1 MTLERPAPQGRGS
14 APSERRARGLRGA
27 LVLMAVVA
35 TALASTAA
43 PFAGAQSA
51 APASEDLALRV
62 GVVSD
67 LITDNPWAVS
77 AGSDWVVVTLQY
89 DMMLKFASEDL
100 SPAPS
105 LATGCEENAN
115 STEWTCTLQEGLK
128 WSDGSPLTSRDI
140 AFTYRFV
147 IDNKI
152 PQYKSYFPFNPT
164 FETPD
169 DQTLIWKSEEPTFA
183 PDMPPWVYIV
193 PEKVWAPYD
202 GEALSA
208 IKAVGNT
215 PSIGSGPFTLTEWNP
230 GQGWTM
236 ERNPYFWGEEPEV
249 DRIEYRLYSNQEAMI
264 TALGNGEIDFAD
276 GLKPS
281 LIASVEGNEN
291 VEVQRVVSDWW
302 LNLAFNFGGQGADAD
317 ALPALHDITVRQ
329 AIAMAI
335 DKKAIAEKVYQGTA
349 TPGDTIIRPASAYWH
364 LDLPAEEEIAY
375 DPVAANELLDGAGYA
390 DTNDDGIREDP
401 KTGEPLELLIPAS
414 QDTTGAVESGEL
426 IDGFLQQIGVGVDL
440 RPVSDNKMGDY
451 WGAGNFDAYIW
462 YWSGDP
468 DPNYQL
474 FVFTS
479 EQCGAWSD
487 GCWKDP
493 TFDALYEEQRAEFDR
508 AARQELVFEA
518 QRRAYEQVPSVV
530 LAYPGWLQAYRSDRF
545 TGWVPAP
552 GADGYLMPGY
562 NYDSVVALRSVS
574 ESVAASSGGSSGIPG
589 WIWLVAGVGLVAVIV
604 VLSRRGRRRE
614 LDEA

>member
-1 MTLERPAPQGRGS
+1 MRLAPPPRRSAARSVPRVLGAPA
-14 APSERRARGLRGA
+14 A
-27 LVLMAVVA
+27 LAVA
-35 TALASTAA
+35 TAVIATLTPSLAI
-43 PFAGAQSA
+43 AQT
-51 APASEDLALRV
+51 PASADDLVLRV

-77 AGSDWVVVTLQY
+77 AGSDWSVVTVQY
-89 DMMLKFASEDL
+89 DMMLKFAPEDL

-105 LATGCEENAN
+105 LATGCEPNDD
-115 STEWTCTLQEGLK
+115 STEWTCTLREGLR

-152 PQYKSYFPFNPT
+152 PQYKSYFPFDPT

-169 DQTLIWKSEEPTFA
+169 DQTLIWKAEEPTFA

-193 PEKVWAPYD
+193 PQAVWAPYD
-202 GEALSA
+202 GEGLRA
-208 IKAVGNT
+208 IRAVENT

-230 GQGWTM
+230 GLGWTM
-236 ERNPYFWGEEPEV
+236 ERNPYYWGEEPEV

-264 TALGNGEIDFAD
+264 QALRNGEIDFAD

-281 LIASVEGNEN
+281 LIASVEGIEN
-291 VEVQRVVSDWW
+291 VTVQRVVSDWW
-302 LNLAFNFGGQGADAD
+302 LNLAFNFGGQGPDAD
-317 ALPALHDITVRQ
+317 PLPALRDITVRE
-329 AIAMAI
+329 AVAMAI
-335 DKKAIAEKVYQGTA
+335 DKQAIADKVYQGTA
-349 TPGDTIIRPASAYWH
+349 TTGDTIIRPASAFWH
-364 LDLPAEEEIAY
+364 LDIPAEEEIAY
-375 DPVAANELLDGAGYA
+375 DPEAANALLDQAGYA
-390 DTNDDGIREDP
+390 DTDGDGVREDP
-401 KTGEPLELLIPAS
+401 ETGDPLELLIPAS

-426 IDGFLQQIGVGVDL
+426 IVGFLDQIGIAVEL
-440 RPVSDNKMGDY
+440 RPVSDAKMNDY

-493 TFDALYEEQRAEFDR
+493 EFDALYEEQRSVFDR
-508 AARQELVFEA
+508 DARQEVVFEA
-518 QRRAYEQVPSVV
+518 QRRAYEQIPSVV

-552 GADGYLMPGY
+552 GADGYLLPGY
-562 NYDSVVALRSVS
+562 NYDSLVQLQPVS
-574 ESVAASSGGSSGIPG
+574 ESVASSSGGSSGIPG
-589 WIWLVAGVGLVAVIV
+589 WLWLAGAVGIVAAIV

>member
-1 MTLERPAPQGRGS
+1 MRFTTSTRRIDGAVPAG
-14 APSERRARGLRGA
+14 ARLALVMRRGA
-27 LVLMAVVA
+27 LAVAFAITMLGV
-35 TALASTAA
+35 TAA
-43 PFAGAQSA
+43 SFAGAQSPSA
-51 APASEDLALRV
+51 DDDLVLRV
-62 GVVSD
+62 GVVAD
-67 LITDNPWAVS
+67 IATDNPWAVS
-77 AGSDWVVVTLQY
+77 GGSDWTVATIQY
-89 DMMLKFASEDL
+89 DMMLKFAPEDL

-105 LATGCEENAN
+105 LATGCEPNED
-115 STEWTCTLQEGLK
+115 STEWTCTLREGLT
-128 WSDGSPLTSRDI
+128 WSDGSPLTSRDV

-152 PQYKSYFPFNPT
+152 PQYKSYFPFDPV

-169 DQTLIWKSEEPTFA
+169 DRTLVWKVEEPTFA

-202 GEALSA
+202 GEGLRA
-208 IKAVGNT
+208 IRAVENT

-236 ERNPYFWGEEPEV
+236 ERNPYFWGEEPAV
-249 DRIEYRLYSNQEAMI
+249 DRLEYRLYSNQEAMI
-264 TALGNGEIDFAD
+264 QALRNGEIDFAD

-281 LIASVEGNEN
+281 LIASVEGVEN
-291 VEVQRVVSDWW
+291 VKVQRVVSDWW
-302 LNLAFNFGGQGADAD
+302 LNLAFNFGGQGPDAD
-317 ALPALHDITVRQ
+317 ALPALHDITLRQ

-335 DKKAIAEKVYQGTA
+335 DKEAIATKVYQGTA
-349 TPGDTIIRPASAYWH
+349 TPGDTIIRPASAFWH
-364 LDLPAEEEIAY
+364 LDIPAEEEFGY
-375 DPVAANELLDGAGYA
+375 DPAAANAMLDEAGYA
-390 DTNDDGIREDP
+390 DTDGDGIREDP
-401 KTGEPLELLIPAS
+401 ETGDPLELLMPAS
-414 QDTTGAVESGEL
+414 QDTTGAVEAGEL
-426 IDGFLQQIGVGVDL
+426 IVGFLDQIGVGVEL
-440 RPVSDNKMGDY
+440 RPVTDAKMNDY

-493 TFDALYEEQRAEFDR
+493 EFDALYEEQRAIFDR
-508 AARQELVFEA
+508 EARQEVVFEA
-518 QRRAYEQVPSVV
+518 QRRAYEQLPSVV

-552 GADGYLMPGY
+552 GDDGYLLPGY
-562 NYDSVVALRSVS
+562 NYDSLVALQPAS
-574 ESVAASSGGSSGIPG
+574 ETVASTSGGSSGIPG
-589 WIWLVAGVGLVAVIV
+589 WVWLAGAVVIV
-604 VLSRRGRRRE
+604 GAIVALSKRGRRRE

>member
-1 MTLERPAPQGRGS
+1 MRLEATTRHRRDSPNTPRRLRPSVWLA
-14 APSERRARGLRGA
+14 
-27 LVLMAVVA
+27 AVVA
-35 TALASTAA
+35 VAVPTIAI
-43 PFAGAQSA
+43 PFAEAQTA
-51 APASEDLALRV
+51 TPTDEELVLRV
-62 GVVSD
+62 GVVAD
-67 LITDNPWAVS
+67 LNTDNPWAVE
-77 AGSDWVVVTLQY
+77 AGSDWTAVTIQY

-105 LATGCEENAN
+105 LATGCEPNEA
-115 STEWTCTLQEGLK
+115 STQWTCTLREGLR
-128 WSDGSPLTSRDI
+128 WSDGSPLTSSDI

-152 PQYKSYFPFNPT
+152 PQYKSYFPFDPT

-169 DQTLIWKSEEPTFA
+169 ARTLIWTAERPTFA

-202 GEALSA
+202 GQGLRA
-208 IKAVGNT
+208 IRAVENT
-215 PSIGSGPFTLTEWNP
+215 PSIGSGPFTLTDWKP

-249 DRIEYRLYSNQEAMI
+249 DRLEFRLYSNQEAMI
-264 TALGNGEIDFAD
+264 TALKNGEIDFAD

-281 LIASVEGNEN
+281 LIASVEGTEN
-291 VEVQRVVSDWW
+291 VTIQRVVSDWW
-302 LNLAFNFGGQGADAD
+302 LNLAFNFGGQGPDAE

-335 DKKAIAEKVYQGTA
+335 DKQAISEKVYRGTA

-364 LDLPAEEEIAY
+364 LDIPESEEMPY
-375 DPVAANELLDGAGYA
+375 DPAAARELLEGAGYT
-390 DTNDDGIREDP
+390 DTDGDGIREDP
-401 KTGEPLELLIPAS
+401 ETGEALELLIPAS

-426 IDGFLQQIGVGVDL
+426 IDGFLQEIGVGVEL
-440 RPVSDNKMGDY
+440 RPVSDAKMGDY

-493 TFDALYEEQRAEFDR
+493 AFDALYEEQRAVFDR
-508 AARQELVFEA
+508 AERRDLVFEA

-552 GADGYLMPGY
+552 GGDGYLMPGY
-562 NYDSVVALRSVS
+562 NYDSVVALRAVD
-574 ESVAASSGGSSGIPG
+574 ETVAASSGGSSGIPG
-589 WIWLVAGVGLVAVIV
+589 WTWLVVAVGAV
-604 VLSRRGRRRE
+604 VLMVVLARRGRRRE
-614 LDEA
+614 LGED

>member
-1 MTLERPAPQGRGS
+1 MRLESS
-14 APSERRARGLRGA
+14 AQRIITARGAGRLRRPT
-27 LVLMAVVA
+27 VLLAVMAA
-35 TALASTAA
+35 AIGSIAA
-43 PFAGAQSA
+43 PFAGAQTVTPA
-51 APASEDLALRV
+51 ADEDLALRV

-105 LATGCEENAN
+105 LATACEPNPD
-115 STEWTCTLQEGLK
+115 STVWTCTLQEGLK

-152 PQYKSYFPFNPT
+152 PQYKSYFAANTT

-202 GEALSA
+202 GQGLRA
-208 IKAVGNT
+208 IRAVENT
-215 PSIGSGPFTLTEWNP
+215 PSIGSGPFTLTDWKP

-236 ERNPYFWGEEPEV
+236 ERNPYFWGDEPEV

-264 TALGNGEIDFAD
+264 QALRNGEIDFAD

-281 LIASVEGNEN
+281 LIASVEGIEN
-291 VEVQRVVSDWW
+291 VKIQRVVSDWW
-302 LNLAFNFGGQGADAD
+302 LNLAFNFGGQGPDAD

-335 DKKAIAEKVYQGTA
+335 DKQAIADKVYQGTA
-349 TPGDTIIRPASAYWH
+349 TTGDTIIRPASAYWH
-364 LDLPAEEEIAY
+364 LDIPAEDEIVY

-390 DTNDDGIREDP
+390 DTDEDGVREDP
-401 KTGEPLELLIPAS
+401 ATGEPLELLIPAS

-426 IDGFLQQIGVGVDL
+426 IDGFLQQIGVGVEL
-440 RPVSDNKMGDY
+440 RPVSDAKMNDF

-493 TFDALYEEQRAEFDR
+493 TFDALYEEQRTVFDR

-518 QRRAYEQVPSVV
+518 QRRAYEQIPSVV
-530 LAYPGWLQAYRSDRF
+530 LAYPGWLQAYRDDRF

-552 GADGYLMPGY
+552 GTDGYLMPGY
-562 NYDSVVALRSVS
+562 NYDSLVALRSVDS
-574 ESVAASSGGSSGIPG
+574 TVAASSGGSSGIQG
-589 WIWLVAGVGLVAVIV
+589 WVWLVAGVGIVAMIV
-604 VLSRRGRRRE
+604 MVTRRGRRRE
-614 LDEA
+614 LGED

>member
-1 MTLERPAPQGRGS
+1 MKLEGS
-14 APSERRARGLRGA
+14 ARHGIGIATRLRRPIML
-27 LVLMAVVA
+27 LAVVA
-35 TALASTAA
+35 AASAATAI
-43 PFAGAQSA
+43 PFAGAQTATPA
-51 APASEDLALRV
+51 AGEDLALRV

-89 DMMLKFASEDL
+89 DMMLKFASKDL

-105 LATGCEENAN
+105 LATGCEPNAD
-115 STEWTCTLQEGLK
+115 STEWTCTLREGLK
-128 WSDGSPLTSRDI
+128 WSDGSALTSRDI

-164 FETPD
+164 FETPN
-169 DQTLIWKSEEPTFA
+169 DQTLIWTAEQPTFA

-202 GEALSA
+202 GEGLRA
-208 IKAVGNT
+208 IRAVENT
-215 PSIGSGPFTLTEWNP
+215 PSIGSGPFTLTDWKP

-264 TALGNGEIDFAD
+264 QALRNGEIDFAD

-281 LIASVEGNEN
+281 LIASVEGIDD
-291 VEVQRVVSDWW
+291 VQVQRVVSDWW
-302 LNLAFNFGGQGADAD
+302 LNLAFNFGGQGPDAD

-335 DKKAIAEKVYQGTA
+335 DKQAIAEKVYRGTA
-349 TPGDTIIRPASAYWH
+349 TAGDTIIRPASAYWH
-364 LDLPAEEEIAY
+364 LDIPAEDEIAY
-375 DPVAANELLDGAGYA
+375 DPAAANDLLDGAGYV
-390 DTNDDGIREDP
+390 DTDDDGIREDP
-401 KTGEPLELLIPAS
+401 QTGDPLELLIPAS

-426 IDGFLQQIGVGVDL
+426 IDGFLQQIGVGVEL
-440 RPVSDNKMGDY
+440 RPVSDAKMNDF

-487 GCWKDP
+487 GCWQDP
-493 TFDALYEEQRAEFDR
+493 AFDALYEEQRTMFDR
-508 AARQELVFEA
+508 AERQELVFEA
-518 QRRAYEQVPSVV
+518 QRRAYEQLPSVV

-545 TGWVPAP
+545 IGWVPAP

-562 NYDSVVALRSVS
+562 NYDSLVELRSVD

-589 WIWLVAGVGLVAVIV
+589 WIWLGLGLGIVAVIV
-604 VLSRRGRRRE
+604 VLARRGRRRE
-614 LDEA
+614 LEET

>member
-1 MTLERPAPQGRGS
+1 MRLAPSPRRRSAARGVPGVLGAPAALAVAIAVIASLAPSLAIAQTPAP
-14 APSERRARGLRGA
+14 ADD
-27 LVLMAVVA
+27 LV
-35 TALASTAA
+35 
-43 PFAGAQSA
+43 
-51 APASEDLALRV
+51 LRV

-77 AGSDWVVVTLQY
+77 AGSDWSVVTVQY
-89 DMMLKFASEDL
+89 DMMLKFAPEDL

-105 LATGCEENAN
+105 LATGCEPNDD
-115 STEWTCTLQEGLK
+115 STEWTCTLREGLR
-128 WSDGSPLTSRDI
+128 WSDGSALTSRDI

-152 PQYKSYFPFNPT
+152 PQYKSYFPFDPT

-169 DQTLIWKSEEPTFA
+169 DRTLIWKAEEPTFA

-193 PEKVWAPYD
+193 PQAVWAPYD
-202 GEALSA
+202 GEGLRA
-208 IKAVGNT
+208 IRAVENT
-215 PSIGSGPFTLTEWNP
+215 PSIGSGPFTLTEWSP

-236 ERNPYFWGEEPEV
+236 ERNPYYWGEEPEV

-264 TALGNGEIDFAD
+264 QALRNGEIDFAD
-276 GLKPS
+276 GLRPS
-281 LIASVEGNEN
+281 LIASVEGIEN
-291 VEVQRVVSDWW
+291 VTVQRVVSDWW
-302 LNLAFNFGGQGADAD
+302 LNLAFNFGGQGPDAD
-317 ALPALHDITVRQ
+317 PLPALRDITVRE
-329 AIAMAI
+329 AVAMAI
-335 DKKAIAEKVYQGTA
+335 DKQAIADKVYQGTA
-349 TPGDTIIRPASAYWH
+349 TPGDTIIRPASAFWH
-364 LDLPAEEEIAY
+364 LDIPAEEEFAY
-375 DPVAANELLDGAGYA
+375 DPEAANAMLDQAGYA
-390 DTNDDGIREDP
+390 DTDGDGVREDP
-401 KTGEPLELLIPAS
+401 ETGDPLELLIPAS

-426 IDGFLQQIGVGVDL
+426 IVGYLDQIGIAVEL
-440 RPVSDNKMGDY
+440 RPVSDAKMNDY

-487 GCWKDP
+487 GCWQDP
-493 TFDALYEEQRAEFDR
+493 EFDALYEEQRSVFDR
-508 AARQELVFEA
+508 DARQEVVFEA
-518 QRRAYEQVPSVV
+518 QRRAYEQIPSVV

-552 GADGYLMPGY
+552 GAGGYLLPGY
-562 NYDSVVALRSVS
+562 NYDSLVELQPVS
-574 ESVAASSGGSSGIPG
+574 ESVASSSGGSSGIPG
-589 WIWLVAGVGLVAVIV
+589 WLWLAAAVGIVALIV

>member
-1 MTLERPAPQGRGS
+1 MRLAPSPRRRSAARGVPGVLGAPAALAVAIAVIASLAPSLAIAQTPAP
-14 APSERRARGLRGA
+14 ADD
-27 LVLMAVVA
+27 LV
-35 TALASTAA
+35 
-43 PFAGAQSA
+43 
-51 APASEDLALRV
+51 LRV

-77 AGSDWVVVTLQY
+77 AGSDWSVVTVQY
-89 DMMLKFASEDL
+89 DMMLKFAPEDL

-105 LATGCEENAN
+105 LATGCEPNDD
-115 STEWTCTLQEGLK
+115 STEWTCTLREGLR
-128 WSDGSPLTSRDI
+128 WSDGSALTSRDI

-152 PQYKSYFPFNPT
+152 PQYKSYFPFDPT

-169 DQTLIWKSEEPTFA
+169 DRTLIWKAEEPTFA

-193 PEKVWAPYD
+193 PQAVWAPYD
-202 GEALSA
+202 GEGLRA
-208 IKAVGNT
+208 IRAVENT
-215 PSIGSGPFTLTEWNP
+215 PSIGSGPFTLTEWSP

-236 ERNPYFWGEEPEV
+236 ERNPYYWGEEPEV

-264 TALGNGEIDFAD
+264 QALSNGEIDFAD
-276 GLKPS
+276 GLRPS
-281 LIASVEGNEN
+281 LIASVEGIEN
-291 VEVQRVVSDWW
+291 VTVQRVVSDWW
-302 LNLAFNFGGQGADAD
+302 LNLAFNFGGQGPDAD
-317 ALPALHDITVRQ
+317 PLPALRDITVRE
-329 AIAMAI
+329 AVAMAI
-335 DKKAIAEKVYQGTA
+335 DKQAIADKVYQGTA
-349 TPGDTIIRPASAYWH
+349 TPGDTIIRPASAFWH
-364 LDLPAEEEIAY
+364 LDIPAEEEFAY
-375 DPVAANELLDGAGYA
+375 DPEAANAMLDQAGYA
-390 DTNDDGIREDP
+390 DTDGDGVREDP
-401 KTGEPLELLIPAS
+401 ETGDPLELLIPAS

-426 IDGFLQQIGVGVDL
+426 IVGYLDQIGIAVEL
-440 RPVSDNKMGDY
+440 RPVSDAKMNDY

-487 GCWKDP
+487 GCWQDP
-493 TFDALYEEQRAEFDR
+493 EFDALYEEQRSVFDR
-508 AARQELVFEA
+508 DARQEVVFEA
-518 QRRAYEQVPSVV
+518 QRRAYEQIPSVV

-552 GADGYLMPGY
+552 GAGGYLLPGY
-562 NYDSVVALRSVS
+562 NYDSLVELQPVS
-574 ESVAASSGGSSGIPG
+574 ESVASSSGGSSGIPG
-589 WIWLVAGVGLVAVIV
+589 WLWLAAAVGIVALIV